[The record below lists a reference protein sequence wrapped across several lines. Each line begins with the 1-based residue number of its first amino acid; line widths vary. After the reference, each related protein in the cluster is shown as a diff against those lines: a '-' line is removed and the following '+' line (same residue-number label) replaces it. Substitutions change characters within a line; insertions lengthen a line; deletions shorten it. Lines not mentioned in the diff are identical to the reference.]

1 MPVLTTEQLETLWE
15 LFKEQGVNAITWNH
29 YELAEKTEEN
39 NPDMWKAFLMH
50 PDVISWIQSEVALVQ
65 NAELKKMVKG
75 AASTRSVGQAQLI
88 NAFTKL
94 NDNSA
99 PKEGPIFI
107 YTHVPLN
114 ANQEHAPNT
123 VSLANNPFI
132 REE

>member
-1 MPVLTTEQLETLWE
+1 MPVLTSEQLETLWE

-94 NDNSA
+94 NDNTA
-99 PKEGPIFI
+99 HKEGPIFI

-123 VSLANNPFI
+123 VLLANNPFI

>member
-1 MPVLTTEQLETLWE
+1 MPVLTSEQLETLWE
-15 LFKEQGVNAITWNH
+15 LFKGQGVNAITWNH

-123 VSLANNPFI
+123 ISLANNPFI